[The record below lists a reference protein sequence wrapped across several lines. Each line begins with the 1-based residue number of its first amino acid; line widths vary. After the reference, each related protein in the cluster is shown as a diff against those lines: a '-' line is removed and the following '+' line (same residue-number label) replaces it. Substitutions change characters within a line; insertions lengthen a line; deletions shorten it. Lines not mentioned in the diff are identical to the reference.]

1 MPDFQIVNNSLKV
14 TWVRRLNDSAD
25 ASWST
30 IPLAFLS
37 NVGGRFLFQCSF
49 DLKLLRVNIPIA
61 FYKEVLEAWQKLVL
75 FSPVTKEQI
84 LDEII
89 WNNRFI
95 RIDGFSVYY
104 KQWHEAGVTKISDI
118 FRGDSFL
125 TFNEFLSK
133 FQVKTNF
140 LKYYYRLRPSLKY
153 DDFSALFYISNV
165 NGFVGYVSLLNNET
179 FAVMW

>member
-1 MPDFQIVNNSLKV
+1 MPNFQIVNNSLKA

-37 NVGGRFLFQCSF
+37 NVGGRFLFQCNF
-49 DLKLLRVNIPIA
+49 DLKFLRVNILIA
-61 FYKEVLEAWQKLVL
+61 FYQEVLEAWQKLVL
-75 FSPVTKEQI
+75 FSPVTKEHI

-95 RIDGFSVYY
+95 RINGFSVYY

-118 FRGDSFL
+118 FRGDSSL
-125 TFNEFLSK
+125 TFNEFLSQ
-133 FQVKTNF
+133 F
-140 LKYYYRLRPSLKY
+140 
-153 DDFSALFYISNV
+153 
-165 NGFVGYVSLLNNET
+165 
-179 FAVMW
+179 

>member
-1 MPDFQIVNNSLKV
+1 MPDFEIVNNSLKV

-37 NVGGRFLFQCSF
+37 NVGGRFLFLCNF
-49 DLKLLRVNIPIA
+49 DLKVLRVNSPIA
-61 FYKEVLEAWQKLVL
+61 FYQEVLEAWQKLVI

-104 KQWHEAGVTKISDI
+104 KQ
-118 FRGDSFL
+118 
-125 TFNEFLSK
+125 
-133 FQVKTNF
+133 
-140 LKYYYRLRPSLKY
+140 
-153 DDFSALFYISNV
+153 
-165 NGFVGYVSLLNNET
+165 
-179 FAVMW
+179 